1 MITLVKLKINRCLSC
16 GRCHTKQHPLQCVYD
31 GKDDVRAVFK
41 KMAEADLIIYATP
54 VYVFGMSGLLKIFLE
69 RMYATR

>member
-1 MITLVKLKINRCLSC
+1 
-16 GRCHTKQHPLQCVYD
+16 VYD